1 MVIRFHFFYFF
12 LIRNVLKKLFSVRFR
27 RRTSPVT
34 TWLYDRRK
42 MNEKKWEII
51 AAIRLNLQ
59 VPLDNFKKDKTK
71 VSLTSPRVALSR
83 LQRKAKREETKKTS
97 SLRLSIFNVSIDKPW
112 LFCYQ
117 CEGCSM
123 REKWETRMTRAK
135 KVHSGKVPRTTRIKR
150 RKRVSG
156 NNNCPSNR
164 RRKKSKT
171 KIFICFFLS
180 KNIEPAERCHAPP
193 SEYWV
198 E

>member
-12 LIRNVLKKLFSVRFR
+12 LIRNFLKKLFSVRFR

-97 SLRLSIFNVSIDKPW
+97 SLRLSIFNVSSPDCFAINVKDVA
-112 LFCYQ
+112 
-117 CEGCSM
+117 CEKNGK
-123 REKWETRMTRAK
+123 REWQGPKRCTVERYLERHALKGEKEFPEIITARPTDAEKIQKQKFTSKEVK
-135 KVHSGKVPRTTRIKR
+135 KFNYTLKMI
-150 RKRVSG
+150 
-156 NNNCPSNR
+156 
-164 RRKKSKT
+164 
-171 KIFICFFLS
+171 
-180 KNIEPAERCHAPP
+180 
-193 SEYWV
+193 
-198 E
+198 

>member
-12 LIRNVLKKLFSVRFR
+12 LIRNFLKKLFSVRFR

-135 KVHSGKVPRTTRIKR
+135 KVHSGRYLERHALKGEKEFPEIITARPTDAE
-150 RKRVSG
+150 
-156 NNNCPSNR
+156 
-164 RRKKSKT
+164 KKQKT